1 MLTKSDEGNVIK
13 LELVKSTKEKEVYSY
28 LNNKGEKLWMFRH
41 KYYDGLTGKRKEKKK
56 SGFKTE
62 KAAIKALV
70 DVKASTLRGQ
80 TKHIEN
86 ENITV
91 SDWLDIWYE
100 ENNKDW
106 SIKTLKQRESA
117 IRLQMKPLLGRH
129 KLQKLDKAT
138 YQREFINVLEKRY
151 APSMLKLLH
160 TLFKIAINAAVE
172 AEVLDRNRFTKVKLS
187 EDAKI
192 DNFLTPAQLVVF
204 LEDAKNNENITSY
217 TFLLTVAYTGL
228 RCGEA
233 CGLQWQDIDF
243 ENNTITIARSRG
255 QYGVGKTKTRNSER
269 TIMVDPIVI
278 VQLEMYQKWCKK
290 KLLSRGKKL
299 KDVNDDTFIFIS
311 DHLGEPIST
320 NNTNLAIKRIIQRTN
335 LPKTTLHGLRHTHC
349 TVLLN
354 NKLPVKVIAERLG
367 NTPQM
372 IHTVY
377 GHVLKEMEQESV
389 TVFSQSLN
397 AVGANTGANS

>member
-1 MLTKSDEGNVIK
+1 MVKVK
-13 LELVKSTKEKEVYSY
+13 LYKSTKEPEIYHY
-28 LNNKGEKLWMFRH
+28 FNAGDEKLWMFRH
-41 KYYDGLTGKRKEKKK
+41 KYYDSFGKRKEKKK

-62 KAAIKALV
+62 KSALKALLE
-70 DVKASTLRGQ
+70 VKASTLRGQ

-86 ENITV
+86 ENLTV
-91 SDWLDIWYE
+91 SDWLHMWYA
-100 ENNKDW
+100 ENKKDW
-106 SIKTLKQRESA
+106 SIKTLVQRESA
-117 IRLQMKPLLGRH
+117 IRLQMKPLLGRY

-160 TLFKIAINAAVE
+160 SLFKIAINAAVE
-172 AEVLDRNRFTKVKLS
+172 AEVLDRNRFTRVKLVD
-187 EDAKI
+187 DAKI
-192 DNFLTPAQLVVF
+192 ENFLTPVQLVTF

-233 CGLQWQDIDF
+233 CGLQWKDIDF

-255 QYGVGKTKTRNSER
+255 QYGVGKTKTKNSDR
-269 TIMVDPIVI
+269 TIFVDPLVI
-278 VQLEMYQKWCKK
+278 DQLETYRKWCKK
-290 KLLSRGKKL
+290 KLLSCGKKL
-299 KDVNDDTFIFIS
+299 KDVNDDSFIFIS
-311 DHLGEPIST
+311 EHLGEPIST

-372 IHTVY
+372 VHTVY

-397 AVGANTGANS
+397 AVGARIGANS